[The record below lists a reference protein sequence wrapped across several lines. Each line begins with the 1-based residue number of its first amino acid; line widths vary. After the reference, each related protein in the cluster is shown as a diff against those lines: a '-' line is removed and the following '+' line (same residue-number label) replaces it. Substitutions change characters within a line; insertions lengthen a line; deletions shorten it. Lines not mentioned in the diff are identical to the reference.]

1 MRGFIT
7 DRSAPRGLRLADN
20 LPEPEPAPDE
30 LVIGVRAAG
39 VNRGE
44 LALLGQRDQDWRPGQ
59 DVAGTVHRAAA
70 DGSGPPEG
78 APVIAIVDGAGWS
91 QRVAV
96 PTQRAAALPPDVSF
110 TDAAALPIAGLTAL
124 RGLRRGGSVL
134 ARRVLVTAASGAVG
148 QFATQLA
155 RAAGAEVIALVSRP
169 ESALEA
175 RDAGAHDAVTSL
187 DGASRFHLVLDGAG
201 GPVLK
206 AALAHLAPTGLA
218 VTYGGMA
225 GAADFGLGNFL
236 GHTLVGLVHSDP
248 ENERGADLAV
258 LAGLVADGRLRP
270 RIGRT
275 ENWEKLREV
284 LDDLAGGRFRGKAV
298 LTLAQS

>member
-7 DRSAPRGLRLADN
+7 DRSAPRGLRLADD

-30 LVIGVRAAG
+30 LVLDVRAAG

-44 LALLGQRDQDWRPGQ
+44 LALLAVRDQDWRPGQ
-59 DVAGTVHRAAA
+59 DVAGVVRRAAA
-70 DGSGPPEG
+70 DGSGPAEG
-78 APVIAIVDGAGWS
+78 TSAVAIVDGAGWS

-96 PTQRAAALPPDVSF
+96 PTLRAAALPAAVSF

-124 RGLRRGGSVL
+124 RGLRRGGCVL
-134 ARRVLVTAASGAVG
+134 ARRVLVTASTGAVG

-155 RAAGAEVIALVSRP
+155 RAAGAEVVALVSRS
-169 ESALEA
+169 ESAPEA

-187 DGASRFHLVLDGAG
+187 DEAGTFHLVLDGAG

-206 AALAHLAPTGLA
+206 DALAHLAPAGLA
-218 VTYGGMA
+218 VTYGTMA
-225 GAADFGLGNFL
+225 GSAEFGLGDFFR
-236 GHTLVGLVHSDP
+236 HTVVGLVHSDP
-248 ENERGADLAV
+248 EDERGADLGV

-270 RIGRT
+270 RVGRT
-275 ENWEKLREV
+275 ENWESLREV
-284 LDDLAGGRFRGKAV
+284 LDDLSEGRFRGKAV
-298 LTLAQS
+298 VTM